1 MRAMRR
7 KDRQVTDFETIRQII
22 DSCEVI
28 RIGLSDP
35 EDPMFPYIVPLNFG
49 YTVDEQKQVRF
60 FIHGA
65 RAGRKFELLQKQQC
79 CSFQMECNTFLEL
92 VPQGKDVTMRYQCVM
107 GKADVTLLED
117 DDALR
122 ALEIVM
128 SRREDTRNFDWNRNA
143 VPRTAVWEL
152 KVTELTGKVNKPK
165 SGPD

>member
-7 KDRQVTDFETIRQII
+7 KDRQVTDFETIRRII

-49 YTVDEQKQVRF
+49 YTVNEQNEVRF

-79 CSFQMECNTFLEL
+79 CSFQMECNAFMEL
-92 VPQGKDVTMRYQCVM
+92 VPEAKDVTMRYQCVM
-107 GKADVTLLED
+107 GKADATLLDGED
-117 DDALR
+117 AVHALDV
-122 ALEIVM
+122 VM
-128 SRREDTRNFDWNRNA
+128 SRREDSRVFEWNRSA

-152 KVTELTGKVNKPK
+152 KVTELTAKVNKPK

>member
-1 MRAMRR
+1 
-7 KDRQVTDFETIRQII
+7 
-22 DSCEVI
+22 
-28 RIGLSDP
+28 
-35 EDPMFPYIVPLNFG
+35 
-49 YTVDEQKQVRF
+49 
-60 FIHGA
+60 
-65 RAGRKFELLQKQQC
+65 
-79 CSFQMECNTFLEL
+79 MECNTFLEL